1 MRLRAFWVL
10 SATALLV
17 TEASAQ
23 TFTGSLRVRGESWER
38 FEPAAGDP
46 SYSYAGALARVAA
59 FNQGKRLGWRVE
71 LAAPFLLG
79 LPEIAVAP
87 APAGIALLIV

>member
-1 MRLRAFWVL
+1 MRRTLFYQFEDFVL
-10 SATALLV
+10 D
-17 TEASAQ
+17 EAAYE
-23 TFTGSLRVRGESWER
+23 T
-38 FEPAAGDP
+38 AAGDP